1 MAVSVICFDLDGTL
15 IDSAPDLT
23 AAVNHVMASLKLA
36 PISPESVR
44 HMIGEGAK
52 KLTERALKANHVI
65 FTDAELEQ
73 HTTAM
78 IAHYMAHLTDK
89 TVLMKG
95 AEEAVKSL
103 AKSYRLAIVTNKP
116 YKPTCAILDHYG
128 LTSYFEWIVCGDHR
142 IERKPAPDMLNFIR
156 EKAGVE
162 ASQVAMIGDSSND
175 IDAACNADAISIAV
189 RGGYTSIPCE
199 AMNANHVIDNLEEIN
214 SIL

>member
-23 AAVNHVMASLKLA
+23 AAVNHVMVSLKLA
-36 PISPESVR
+36 PIPPESVR

-78 IAHYMAHLTDK
+78 IAHYTAHLTDQ

-116 YKPTCAILDHYG
+116 DKPTRTILDHYG
-128 LTSYFEWIVCGDHR
+128 LTSYFEWIVCGDHG
-142 IERKPAPDMLNFIR
+142 IERKPAPDMIDYVK

-162 ASQVAMIGDSSND
+162 ANQIVMIGDSSND
-175 IDAACNADAISIAV
+175 IDAARNAGAISIAV
-189 RGGYTSIPCE
+189 RGGYTSTPCE
-199 AMNANHVIDNLEEIN
+199 AMNANHVIDSLEEIN